1 MEKKKIAVITGG
13 SSGIGKAIVENL
25 ANQNYEV
32 VNADIQRDGGS
43 PAQYFECDVTKAQDI
58 ARLYEFVN
66 RQMGTPDVLISNA
79 GQGWEDFR
87 NELAAKEE
95 AIGEGFRQEDNQ
107 VATAWERLNDDYSYQ
122 TVYHYRDGELWLQT
136 YYRGNNPTSATD
148 SLSNEEGQLLTREN
162 ATNPEFQDLWKRME
176 EKAQNLFN

>member
-1 MEKKKIAVITGG
+1 MKTYKHFIPTALILTSLVFYSCGGEGNTGNKVTEIDSVRD
-13 SSGIGKAIVENL
+13 SSIILEHEDIPDPGEEPSFASENAMKVNL
-25 ANQNYEV
+25 AN
-32 VNADIQRDGGS
+32 S
-43 PAQYFECDVTKAQDI
+43 
-58 ARLYEFVN
+58 
-66 RQMGTPDVLISNA
+66 SNFN
-79 GQGWEDFR
+79 WEDFR

-122 TVYHYRDGELWLQT
+122 TGYHYRDGELWLQT
-136 YYRGNNPTSATD
+136 YYRGNNPMSATD